1 MSSLFFILFVLFFS
15 KETKMP
21 NKRSELHLHSN
32 NTLPFQ
38 VKVNFFKVNKIPSK
52 WTTFEVK
59 TLLSKMTQ
67 ILSKKNS
74 LSLKKCFLFLLFGFS
89 SFFLKPFLFLV
100 KIFAIKSNKTVIYE
114 MKWKVFFL
122 SFDDDEKIVIEMKVS
137 FWIFCFLFLLNGKN
151 VIERRFLF

>member
-1 MSSLFFILFVLFFS
+1 
-15 KETKMP
+15 MP
-21 NKRSELHLHSN
+21 NKKNELHHRSN

-100 KIFAIKSNKTVIYE
+100 KIFAIKSNKTVTKKLCFSIFNF
-114 MKWKVFFL
+114 VFSLNFREERTFYFTSNFPTVL
-122 SFDDDEKIVIEMKVS
+122 GLLGKMVFEFSNCEKYSPKITS
-137 FWIFCFLFLLNGKN
+137 TSLF
-151 VIERRFLF
+151 FFSLF